1 MTKTDMSDKTNMDVQ
16 TARKYLN
23 LNKLPTQL
31 QKVRNWRTREDSFE
45 SVWDEI
51 KELLENNSGLEAK
64 TIFKHFQ
71 RENPGKFQ
79 NGQIRTLQRRI
90 KSWRA
95 TEGPPQEVYFDQ
107 IHFPGHLCASDY
119 TDMNEL
125 HITISGQHFKHKL
138 YHFVLTYSNW
148 ETGTVCF
155 SESLE
160 SLSEGFQN
168 ALWELGGVPREHRT
182 DRLSAAV
189 NNLNDLKEFTDKY
202 KLILDHY
209 NIKGQ
214 KTQPSS
220 PHENGDIEQSNYR
233 YKKAINQA
241 LMLRGSRNF
250 RSREEYEIFLK
261 AIFKQ
266 LNAGRTVKLE
276 EETSK
281 LKPLPARRIEDYKK
295 FTVSVKRGS
304 TIRIN
309 HNTYSVHSR
318 LRGADVLVHLYADHL
333 CVYHGQKKVE
343 QIPRLR
349 GEDNHYIQYRHVIDS
364 LVRKP
369 GAFENYKYKSDMF
382 PTSYF
387 RIAYDLLKEQSPGKA
402 AKEYLNILYFAAKEN
417 EDLVNVALRSLIESE
432 KRINFKDVEDIVKFK
447 SIPGTPLSISIPE
460 VDLNSYD
467 ELLELGGVL

>member
-1 MTKTDMSDKTNMDVQ
+1 MSITDSSDKTNMDIK
-16 TARKYLN
+16 TARKYI
-23 LNKLPTQL
+23 KLKRLPSQI
-31 QKVRNWRTREDSFE
+31 KVEHNWRTREDPFDE
-45 SVWDEI
+45 KWLEI
-51 KELLENNSGLEAK
+51 KELLEMNSGLEAK
-64 TIFKHFQ
+64 TIFEHMQ

-79 NGQIRTLQRRI
+79 DGQLRTLQRKI

-95 TEGPPQEVYFDQ
+95 TEGPPQEIYFDQ
-107 IHFPGHLCASDY
+107 IHYPGHLCESDY

-125 HITISGQHFKHKL
+125 HVTISGQHFKHKL

-148 ETGTVCF
+148 ETGMVCF

-168 ALWELGGVPREHRT
+168 ALWELGGVPGEHRT

-202 KLILDHY
+202 KQILDHY

-214 KTQPSS
+214 KTRPSS
-220 PHENGDIEQSNYR
+220 PHENGDVEQSNYR
-233 YKKAINQA
+233 YKKAIDQA
-241 LMLRGSRNF
+241 LMLRGSRDF
-250 RSREEYEIFLK
+250 RSRKEYEIFLK
-261 AIFKQ
+261 NMFKQ
-266 LNAGRTVKLE
+266 LNANRAIKLE
-276 EETSK
+276 EDIKK

-295 FTVSVKRGS
+295 FTVTVKKGS

-318 LRGADVLVHLYADHL
+318 LAGANVAVHLYAEHL

-343 QIPRLR
+343 QMPRLR

-364 LVRKP
+364 LARKP
-369 GAFENYKYKSDMF
+369 GAFENYKYKSNMF

-387 RIAYDLLKEQSPGKA
+387 RIAYDLLKEQSSGKA
-402 AKEYLNILYFAAKEN
+402 AKEYLNILYLAAKEN
-417 EDLVNVALRSLIESE
+417 EDLVNAALRSLIESG
-432 KRINFKDVEDIVKFK
+432 KKISFKDVEDIVKFK
-447 SIPGTPLSISIPE
+447 SIPAVPLSISIPE
-460 VDLNSYD
+460 VDIHSYD